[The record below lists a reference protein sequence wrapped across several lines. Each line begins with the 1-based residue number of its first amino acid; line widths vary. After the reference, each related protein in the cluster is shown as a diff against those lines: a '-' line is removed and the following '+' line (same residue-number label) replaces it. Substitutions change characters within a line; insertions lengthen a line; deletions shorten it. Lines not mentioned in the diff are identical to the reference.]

1 MENGDLL
8 QRPGRWANRKMMDIY
23 VQEVTALV
31 YLKRVPE
38 QTKKHVFLIADYSF
52 EVLHKATIFSQAR
65 IPPSTW
71 YVLFCV

>member
-8 QRPGRWANRKMMDIY
+8 QRPGRWANRKMMGIY

-38 QTKKHVFLIADYSF
+38 QTKKHVFLIAS
-52 EVLHKATIFSQAR
+52 
-65 IPPSTW
+65 
-71 YVLFCV
+71 